1 LVTPGSWPPIGWPLV
16 RPRTLPHSAQLGP
29 PNGYHPIHN
38 LLLTRK
44 FPCKNIFEDT
54 LLDINTNLRYFSE
67 PTPLH
72 LARETLWNAIQP
84 TCLILGNSTI
94 NIRFFLRA
102 KIQGKPSTSFQH
114 VIYACWVHV
123 LCYYMLNLKNTKFE
137 GRRSWTRFWKSFG
150 VSFVLMFFGLTII
163 NNEGNQFRWF

>member
-1 LVTPGSWPPIGWPLV
+1 MVTPRS
-16 RPRTLPHSAQLGP
+16 LPHSAQLGP

-67 PTPLH
+67 PTPLN

-84 TCLILGNSTI
+84 TCLILGNSNI
-94 NIRFFLRA
+94 NIRFFLRT

-114 VIYACWVHV
+114 VIYACWVRM
-123 LCYYMLNLKNTKFE
+123 LCYYVLNFSRVEKYQV
-137 GRRSWTRFWKSFG
+137 RRKKKLEK
-150 VSFVLMFFGLTII
+150 VLEII
-163 NNEGNQFRWF
+163 WYFICTNFLDLQ